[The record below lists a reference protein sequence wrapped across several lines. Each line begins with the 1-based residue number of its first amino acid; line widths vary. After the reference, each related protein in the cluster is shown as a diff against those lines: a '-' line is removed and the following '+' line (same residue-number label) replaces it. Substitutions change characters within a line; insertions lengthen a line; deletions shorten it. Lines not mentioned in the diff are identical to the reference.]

1 MCDNFRSSAE
11 DNECSESEG
20 NECQCEGNECQ
31 CECHCECSGVFW
43 QRIQEMQPYH
53 NAPNY
58 MSCRGDYHL
67 FAKHGDKVYM
77 EVRNA
82 GEIVI
87 SFAELQKNKYWKYYY
102 DLSLLLANDKH
113 KLIKNEAFN
122 VLNAL
127 YKNVYDYKGDRTL
140 SFETA
145 YIDQSEYKNVKIIPS
160 GKVCYFKINPADVE
174 GMKYSTQKEL
184 ERFELGYMNELE
196 RVKYF
201 PSRLVIYMNIAIEYQ
216 VSKMEKELDELS
228 AFFENKKHIAN
239 ITAIKD
245 KLDMNIDVL
254 MIIYKH
260 IVENDKAD
268 NPEMVAKIENAMEA
282 NTALKLISHILA
294 T

>member
-1 MCDNFRSSAE
+1 MCDNFRYSHAIANAE
-11 DNECSESEG
+11 DNECEG
-20 NECQCEGNECQ
+20 NECHY
-31 CECHCECSGVFW
+31 ECHCEWSGVFW

-113 KLIKNEAFN
+113 KLIKNKAFN
-122 VLNAL
+122 TL

-160 GKVCYFKINPADVE
+160 GNVCYFKINPADVE

-201 PSRLVIYMNIAIEYQ
+201 PSRSVIYMNIAIEYQ

-254 MIIYKH
+254 MIIYKNL
-260 IVENDKAD
+260 VENDKVD
-268 NPEMVAKIENAMEA
+268 NPEMVAKIEKAMEA